1 MYIDISEISP
11 AFPDFRVAVVIAERL
26 EIGSDRPPEL
36 EALIAEREVAARKA
50 WAGMDLA
57 DIPGVAAWRRA
68 YRAFGIKRTS
78 YRSSVERLMKNVL
91 AGRGLPRVNP
101 FVDAY
106 NAVSLAHVMPLG
118 ADDLGKVTGDIGFRY
133 ARIGDEFV
141 DMASGAEAGDSP
153 QPDPP
158 KDGEVVYA
166 DEEKVL
172 CRRWNWRQNLNS
184 LVTPLTS
191 RAVITVQTNGAGDLD
206 AAVADL
212 TDLIGRFASG
222 TTKVTVVDRM
232 RPYTKLR

>member
-1 MYIDISEISP
+1 MYIDISEIAQ
-11 AFPDFRVAVVIAERL
+11 AFPDFRVAVVIAENL
-26 EIGSDRPPEL
+26 EIGSDRPAEL
-36 EALIAEREVAARKA
+36 EALIAEREAAARQQWK
-50 WAGMDLA
+50 GRELA
-57 DIPGVAAWRRA
+57 DIPGVAAWRGA

-78 YRSSVERLMKNVL
+78 YRSSVERLLKNVL
-91 AGRGLPRVNP
+91 AGRGLPQINP

-118 ADDLGKVTGDIGFRY
+118 ADDLAKVTGDIAFRY
-133 ARIGDEFV
+133 ARVGDEFV
-141 DMASGAEAGDSP
+141 DMTSGVEAGDSP

-184 LVTPLTS
+184 LVTPLTT
-191 RAVITVQTNGAGDLD
+191 RAVITVQTNGVGDLD

-212 TDLIGRFASG
+212 TDLVGRFAG
-222 TTKVTVVDRM
+222 GATKATVVDRM
-232 RPYTKLR
+232 RPRVSVR